1 MAVLF
6 DPAQHLMLADD
17 EEAAMDLLEL
27 LWEPMYLIDGTVPDD
42 WTDVN

>member
-1 MAVLF
+1 MAAVL
-6 DPAQHLMLADD
+6 DLAQHILLAED

-27 LWEPMYLIDGTVPDD
+27 LWEPMYLRDGTDPDY